1 MTTEER
7 LLRLENAFATLVEL
21 AQNSDA
27 RMDRLNEAQART
39 EANLEALTVI
49 VSEIGRK
56 VGALTEKMDAL
67 TVKVDKLTDKVDG
80 LADAQ
85 TRTDERL
92 NHLVAVVDRYISE
105 GRAGEP

>member
-21 AQNSDA
+21 AQNTDA
-27 RMDRLNEAQART
+27 RIDRINEAQART

-56 VGALTEKMDAL
+56 VGTLTDNVEAL
-67 TVKVDKLTDKVDG
+67 TVNVEALTNTVGTLADKLNGT
-80 LADAQ
+80 ADA
-85 TRTDERL
+85 
-92 NHLVAVVDRYISE
+92 
-105 GRAGEP
+105 